1 MAGEEPLETLY
12 KERIVV
18 TPIWA
23 LVSSVRNRIRDLL
36 SNKDQEIAVAVSF
49 AASELIENAIKY
61 GKPEIEID
69 CSLDYPDIILSVSN
83 ITQNRADQ
91 EELKKHIDT
100 IRVAKDPFDLYVQQ
114 LRKMMEQPDSNA
126 RTQVGLYK
134 IVCEGKFTLDYAM
147 TEDHITVI
155 ARRNLL
161 LSPLQPPGKGGGGAS

>member
-1 MAGEEPLETLY
+1 MGEEPLETLY
-12 KERIVV
+12 KEKIVV

-36 SNKDQEIAVAVSF
+36 AKKDEEVAMAVSF

-69 CSLDYPDIILSVSN
+69 CTLDYPDIILSVSN
-83 ITQNRADQ
+83 ITENRTDQ

-100 IRVAKDPFDLYVQQ
+100 IRVAEDPFELYVQQ
-114 LRKMMEQPDSNA
+114 LRKMMEHPDSNA

-134 IVCEGKFTLDYAM
+134 IVCEGKFTLDYTM
-147 TEDHITVI
+147 TDDHVTVI
-155 ARRNLL
+155 ARRNLSL
-161 LSPLQPPGKGGGGAS
+161 HPAKPPEEGETAPS